1 MKKINKKCEICNS
14 EIDEYNYYVTED
26 GVKYFCSENCAKKA
40 ICDYELS
47 NKIYNNQICKAYD
60 YCKQLN
66 NNIED
71 RCKYTK
77 EITKESYTTMFHPID
92 FHIQCQPS
100 QISMIL
106 GNMKLYEFVKKTEE
120 DSKKLNEETL
130 KLTKENICLARAMLF
145 VSIVNL
151 ILIIVQLIK

>member
-14 EIDEYNYYVTED
+14 EIDEYNYYVAED

-66 NNIED
+66 NLED
-71 RCKYTK
+71 NCKYTK
-77 EITKESYTTMFHPID
+77 EITKNTYTNLIAPID
-92 FHIQCQPS
+92 LHHWCMS
-100 QISMIL
+100 GQISMII
-106 GNMKLYEFVKKTEE
+106 GNMKFHEFVKKSDE

-130 KLTKENICLARAMLF
+130 KLTKENTYLARAMLV
-145 VSIVNL
+145 VSLANL